1 MLSLEIFNNGQKLLI
16 MRFISSFCRNYL
28 FKKSYWILLTNF
40 KYEKL
45 LIRLF
50 NIKNMIKVDLELF
63 N

>member
-28 FKKSYWILLTNF
+28 FKKIYWILLTNF
-40 KYEKL
+40 KLKKL